1 MKIPKGKRELIIL
14 SILIGAIILGG
25 YFYLYLRPRI
35 KALGQLLPQVAR
47 LRQDVELARSDIEN
61 IDNFKMEVASL
72 RNELGRYEA
81 SLPSKKE
88 IAPILDH
95 LSKIASQTGVKI
107 VGIEELKEA
116 RGKVPE
122 LKGARQIYSEV
133 SIRINLKSGYHQLGS
148 FINKVESSAR
158 LMKLR
163 DIEIK
168 ADSRTPGEHNVK
180 LILNAF
186 VLEEEKP

>member
-1 MKIPKGKRELIIL
+1 MKLPKEKRDLIIL
-14 SILIGAIILGG
+14 SILIGAIIMAG

-35 KALGQLLPQVAR
+35 RALGQLLPQVAR
-47 LRQDVELARSDIEN
+47 LRQDVELTRSDIAN
-61 IDNFKMEVASL
+61 IDNFKMEIISL
-72 RNELGRYEA
+72 SNELGRYEA
-81 SLPSKKE
+81 SLPGKKE

-122 LKGARQIYSEV
+122 LKEAQQIYSEV
-133 SIRINLKSGYHQLGS
+133 SIGIDLKSGYHPLGS
-148 FINKVESSAR
+148 FINKVESSVR

-168 ADSRTPGEHNVK
+168 ADPRTPGEHNVK
-180 LILNAF
+180 LIISAF
-186 VLEEEKP
+186 VLEGEKL

>member
-1 MKIPKGKRELIIL
+1 VKIPKGKRELIIL
-14 SILIGAIILGG
+14 SILIGAIILAG

-35 KALGQLLPQVAR
+35 RALGQLLPQVAR
-47 LRQDVELARSDIEN
+47 LKQDVELARSDIAN

-81 SLPSKKE
+81 SLPGKKE

-95 LSKIASQTGVKI
+95 LSKIASQTVVKI

-133 SIRINLKSGYHQLGS
+133 SIGIDLKSGYHQLGS

-168 ADSRTPGEHNVK
+168 ADPRTSREHNVK
-180 LILNAF
+180 LIISAF
-186 VLEEEKP
+186 VLEREKP

>member
-1 MKIPKGKRELIIL
+1 MKLPKGKREIIIL
-14 SILIGAIILGG
+14 SILIGVIILVG
-25 YFYLYLRPRI
+25 YFYFFLKPRMR
-35 KALGQLLPQVAR
+35 ALGQLLPKVAS
-47 LRQDVELARSDIEN
+47 LRQDVELARSDIAN
-61 IDNFKMEVASL
+61 IDNFKTEISSL

-81 SLPSKKE
+81 SLPGKKD

-107 VGIEELKEA
+107 VGIGELKEVK
-116 RGKVPE
+116 GKVPE
-122 LKGARQIYSEV
+122 LKGVQQTYSEV
-133 SIRINLKSGYHQLGS
+133 LIGIDLKSGYHQLGS

-168 ADSRTPGEHNVK
+168 ADPRNPGEHKVK
-180 LILNAF
+180 LILSAF
-186 VLEEEKP
+186 VLEGEKP